1 MVRQNSRSVGAPRP
15 HSAGRSP
22 GSPVRVFRKRVVRQ
36 RLIGSFARGPFHL
49 VALAHGDSQGDS
61 HGHDQGHDHECS
73 HNHGTH
79 SHDCSHNHDTHNHS
93 HGHSHQQ
100 EHTSTCCSSSLDYS
114 DQDCGVEDGEV
125 CSPDAV
131 PTNQRLLG
139 LLRRVLR
146 VTGLQGI
153 GQWLEQSR
161 VSSVAKIWFFVAA
174 TVFSVYHSKATGVSA
189 QSLAAAKAAACVC
202 TAMVYVFAG
211 LPAAMS
217 LLLDIVAL
225 RIDTHVL
232 MNLAVIGTLVAG
244 LPLEGALLLVLFQ
257 TSHAVEH
264 MLTEKAQGS
273 LKTLFDSI
281 PDHAD
286 IIELKED
293 GSPDMS
299 TMRHAECADVRV
311 GEVVL
316 VKPGCQVPLDGVI
329 AHGQALVS
337 AEHITGESVPVLKRP
352 GSPVPAGSLC
362 HDGALCV
369 RVTQRAEESTPAKI
383 AQLARTAQAKRPK
396 LRTFL
401 DVFGETYSKF
411 VIGVTVA
418 SFFVMVACG
427 VPVVGEGAAKGAL
440 YRAMGLLTVASPCA
454 LVMVPMAYVSAIAA
468 LASRGI
474 LLKGGRVLDAARLC
488 RTIAMDKTGTLT
500 TGSLSVRHVIA
511 MKDDGTSSESLK
523 ANKASMTIAKA
534 LSTRSSHPVSTAIIA
549 EAAKRRSDDADVR
562 VKDFNLVP
570 GGGVSGRVTLHASG
584 KDAEFLDASLGSL
597 EFVSKHLS
605 PTTLERIRSAVIDK
619 GSIGSNGILSVLV
632 VTSPASGSVRSVSIF
647 LCEDTLRDASLAA
660 VQELQS
666 GSWDTRS
673 RRPNPRNTCDV
684 IMVTGDNEASA
695 NRIAEEVG
703 IPATRVYAGLTPEGK
718 LKVVRQLGEDS
729 KQMAGD
735 KAKKSLVM
743 MVGDG
748 LNDAAALAAARVG
761 IAIASPTMAASLAS
775 DVVVMNDASGVS
787 TIPMLLRVSQ
797 LTHRIIVQNILLAA
811 GSIAVLAL
819 PTVLGCIPLWLA
831 VVFHEGSTLLV
842 ALNSLRIL
850 KFS

>member
-1 MVRQNSRSVGAPRP
+1 M
-15 HSAGRSP
+15 
-22 GSPVRVFRKRVVRQ
+22 
-36 RLIGSFARGPFHL
+36 
-49 VALAHGDSQGDS
+49 
-61 HGHDQGHDHECS
+61 
-73 HNHGTH
+73 
-79 SHDCSHNHDTHNHS
+79 
-93 HGHSHQQ
+93 
-100 EHTSTCCSSSLDYS
+100 DYS
-114 DQDCGVEDGEV
+114 DQDCGVEGGDE
-125 CSPDAV
+125 CDPYAV
-131 PTNQRLLG
+131 PPNQRLLS
-139 LLRRVLR
+139 LLRRLLR
-146 VTGLQGI
+146 VTGLQGM
-153 GQWLEQSR
+153 GQWLQQSR
-161 VSSVAKIWFFVAA
+161 VSSVAKICFFVAA
-174 TVFSVYHSKATGVSA
+174 AVFSVYQSKATGLST
-189 QSLAAAKAAACVC
+189 QSLSAVKAASDVC
-202 TAMVYVFAG
+202 TAMVYVLAG
-211 LPAAMS
+211 LPAAMA

-286 IIELKED
+286 VIELKED
-293 GSPDMS
+293 GSPDLS

-329 AHGQALVS
+329 VQGQALVS

-369 RVTQRAEESTPAKI
+369 RVTQREEDSTPAKI
-383 AQLARTAQAKRPK
+383 AQLARNAQAKRPK

-411 VIGVTVA
+411 VIGATVA
-418 SFFVMVACG
+418 SFLAMVACG
-427 VPVVGEGAAKGAL
+427 VPVVGAGATKGAL

-511 MKDDGTSSESLK
+511 LNDDGSSSESLE
-523 ANKASMTIAKA
+523 ANKRSMAIAKA
-534 LSTRSSHPVSTAIIA
+534 LSLRSSHPVSTAIIA
-549 EAAKRRSDDADVR
+549 EAAKRRTDDADVR
-562 VKDFNLVP
+562 VAEFNLVP
-570 GGGVSGRVTLHASG
+570 GGGVSGRVTLQASDD
-584 KDAEFLDASLGSL
+584 DAETVDASFGSL
-597 EFVSKHLS
+597 EFVSKHLL
-605 PTTLERIRSAVIDK
+605 PTYVERIRAAVSSK

-666 GSWDTRS
+666 GSWDNES
-673 RRPNPRNTCDV
+673 RHPNPRSVCDV

-695 NRIAEEVG
+695 NRIADQVG
-703 IPATRVYAGLTPEGK
+703 IPVTSVYAGLTPKGK
-718 LKVVRQLGEDS
+718 LKVVKQLGEDT
-729 KQMAGD
+729 KRLAGN
-735 KAKKSLVM
+735 KANKSLVM

-787 TIPMLLRVSQ
+787 TIPVLLRVSR
-797 LTHRIIVQNILLAA
+797 LTHQIVVQNILLAA

-831 VVFHEGSTLLV
+831 VMFHEGSTLLV

-850 KFS
+850 NFE

>member
-1 MVRQNSRSVGAPRP
+1 MGRQISRAVGAPRP
-15 HSAGRSP
+15 PSAGHAP
-22 GSPVRVFRKRVVRQ
+22 GSPVRVFRARVVRRRAAGGAARD
-36 RLIGSFARGPFHL
+36 RLRL
-49 VALAHGDSQGDS
+49 ALAHGDSDHAHEHADGVCL
-61 HGHDQGHDHECS
+61 HDHDHGTHGQECS
-73 HNHGTH
+73 HD
-79 SHDCSHNHDTHNHS
+79 HDHDHDAPS
-93 HGHSHQQ
+93 HGHSLHH
-100 EHTSTCCSSSLDYS
+100 EHTSTCCSSSLEYS
-114 DQDCGVEDGEV
+114 DQDCGAEEGEGCGTRV
-125 CSPDAV
+125 MP
-131 PTNQRLLG
+131 PNERLLG
-139 LLRRVLR
+139 VLRRVLR

-153 GQWLEQSR
+153 GKWLEQSR
-161 VSSVAKIWFFVAA
+161 VSSVAKISFFVAA
-174 TVFSVYHSKATGVSA
+174 TVFSVYHSRATGLSA
-189 QSLAAAKAAACVC
+189 QSLATAKAASDVC

-211 LPAAMS
+211 FPAAMS
-217 LLLDIVAL
+217 LLLDVVAM

-264 MLTEKAQGS
+264 MLTDKAQGS

-299 TMRHAECADVRV
+299 TMRHAECTDVHV
-311 GEVVL
+311 GDVVL

-337 AEHITGESVPVLKRP
+337 AEHITGESVPVLKRQ
-352 GSPVPAGSLC
+352 GNPVPAGSLC

-369 RVTQRAEESTPAKI
+369 RVTQLAEESTPAKI
-383 AQLARTAQAKRPK
+383 AQLARNAQAKRPK

-411 VIGVTVA
+411 VIGATIA

-427 VPVVGEGAAKGAL
+427 VPVVGDGVVKGAL

-500 TGSLSVRHVIA
+500 TGSLSVRHVVA
-511 MKDDGTSSESLK
+511 LNDDGTSSESLEATK
-523 ANKASMTIAKA
+523 SSMDIAKA
-534 LSTRSSHPVSTAIIA
+534 LSMRSSHPVSTAIIA

-562 VKDFNLVP
+562 VADFNLVP
-570 GGGVSGRVTLHASG
+570 GGGVSGLLTLQSPG
-584 KDAEFLDASLGSL
+584 KDSKTFRASLGSL
-597 EFVSKHLS
+597 EFVSKHL
-605 PTTLERIRSAVIDK
+605 PPAFVERIHAAVAAK

-632 VTSPASGSVRSVSIF
+632 VTSPSSGSVRSVSIF

-660 VQELQS
+660 VQELHN
-666 GSWDTRS
+666 GSWDTRA
-673 RRPNPRNTCDV
+673 RPPNPRNTCDV
-684 IMVTGDNEASA
+684 VMVTGDNEASA

-703 IPATRVYAGLTPEGK
+703 IPANSVYAGLTPEGK
-718 LKVVRQLGEDS
+718 LKVVRQLGEDT
-729 KQMAGD
+729 KRAAGN
-735 KAKKSLVM
+735 KANKSLVM

-775 DVVVMNDASGVS
+775 DVVVMNDALGVS
-787 TIPMLLRVSQ
+787 TIPVLLRVSQ
-797 LTHRIIVQNILLAA
+797 LTHQIIVQNILLAA

-831 VVFHEGSTLLV
+831 VMFHEGSTLLV